1 MDTSHDNGATWVSP
15 GSREELTR
23 QLEILRTQMRERHA
37 SSASVLESVHP
48 SHRLSAA
55 NLLDYLTL
63 RQYDLRDVQLVLAEL
78 GLSSLGRS
86 EEHVITS
93 LERVID
99 NLHVLSGV
107 GQQSRTEAAVSF
119 AQGRAILAT
128 NADALL
134 GPLRRERSTR
144 ILVTMP
150 SEAATNLDLVTQ
162 LMRQG
167 MDCARINCAHV
178 DEPTWLAMV
187 DNIHRAATSV
197 ARHCPILMDLPGPKL
212 RTGPIEEGPKV
223 LRLRPTRD
231 ARGRVS
237 APARA
242 VLSATC
248 ARTGPRHD
256 GSALVPV
263 PQRWLNELRV
273 DDLVTLRDT
282 RGARRALRV
291 IAINAQGAAI
301 EVDDTTY
308 LETGTVLRA
317 PGGRSAEVGDL
328 EPLVL
333 SLTLHVGDTLTLT
346 RDLTPARATGDRA
359 TSTSA
364 GTTPSSHPVRA
375 RIGCTSSEVL
385 DALDVGHRVFFDDG
399 RIGGVV
405 TATRSGE
412 ADILI
417 TSAAQRGAKLKAE
430 KGINVPDSELQLAA
444 LGPDD
449 ERILAF
455 VVQHA
460 DLVELSFAQSVA
472 DIVSLQE
479 HLARLAS
486 RDLGIIIK
494 IETVRGFNAL
504 PDMLLAAMAN
514 ERVGVMV
521 ARGDLAVECGFE
533 RLAEVQ
539 EEILWLCDAAHI
551 PVIWATEVLDQM
563 ARTGQPSRAEVSDAA
578 MAGRAECV
586 MLNKGPYIEEAV
598 AALDD
603 IISRMSTHQNKK
615 MNLLRRLT
623 SWSEP
628 ID

>member
-1 MDTSHDNGATWVSP
+1 MDTSHDNGATLVSP

-23 QLEILRTQMRERHA
+23 QLEMLRMRMRERHENA
-37 SSASVLESVHP
+37 APLLASVHP

-99 NLHVLSGV
+99 NLHVLSGA
-107 GQQSRTEAAVSF
+107 GQPSRTEAAVSF
-119 AQGRAILAT
+119 AEGRAILAA

-134 GPLRRERSTR
+134 GPLRHGRSTR
-144 ILVTMP
+144 ILVTIP
-150 SEAATNLDLVTQ
+150 SEAATNLELVTQ
-162 LMRQG
+162 LLRKG
-167 MDCARINCAHV
+167 MDCARINCAHD
-178 DEPTWLAMV
+178 DEPTWLAMI
-187 DNIHRAATSV
+187 DNIRRAAAV
-197 ARHCPILMDLPGPKL
+197 VGRHCPILMDLPGPKL

-231 ARGRVS
+231 AWGRVLM
-237 APARA
+237 AARA
-242 VLSATC
+242 VLSAS
-248 ARTGPRHD
+248 ADVMEPRHD
-256 GSALVPV
+256 DVAVVPV
-263 PQRWLNELRV
+263 PRAWLEHLHVR
-273 DDLVTLRDT
+273 DQVTLRDT
-282 RGARRALRV
+282 RGARRTLRV
-291 IAINAQGAAI
+291 VGLSARGAAI

-308 LETGTVLRA
+308 LETGTVLLAPNGERA
-317 PGGRSAEVGDL
+317 AVGEL
-328 EPLVL
+328 ATLVM
-333 SLTLHVGDTLTLT
+333 SLTLHVGDSLTLT
-346 RDLTPARATGDRA
+346 SDLTPARATVARA
-359 TSTSA
+359 TSTTSSETV
-364 GTTPSSHPVRA
+364 TTHHVRS

-385 DALDVGHRVFFDDG
+385 DALDIGHRVFFDDG

-412 ADILI
+412 AEILI
-417 TSAAQRGAKLKAE
+417 TTASQRGSKLKAE
-430 KGINVPDSELQLAA
+430 KGINVPDSELELAA

-449 ERILAF
+449 ERILSF
-455 VVQHA
+455 VVEHA

-472 DIVSLQE
+472 DIASLQD
-479 HLARLAS
+479 HLVRLAS

-514 ERVGVMV
+514 QCVGVMV

-539 EEILWLCDAAHI
+539 EEMLWLCDAAHV

-563 ARTGQPSRAEVSDAA
+563 AKTGLPSRAEVSDAA

-603 IISRMSTHQNKK
+603 IISRMSTHQSKK